1 MSIQNNLYKILL
13 ISFIT
18 LVFLSCTKQASN
30 TPLSISQAYAKF
42 PIEGQSS
49 TVAYMTISNFSMQ
62 NLQIIGVR
70 CSGVESSMF
79 HNTVLNSDNQMITMM
94 MEKVLNI
101 GSGQE
106 IYLTEG
112 GRHLMLMGLDLNSLK
127 KGYILCDFFLNQEE
141 VFPFKIIL
149 R

>member
-1 MSIQNNLYKILL
+1 
-13 ISFIT
+13 
-18 LVFLSCTKQASN
+18 
-30 TPLSISQAYAKF
+30 
-42 PIEGQSS
+42 
-49 TVAYMTISNFSMQ
+49 MTISNFSMQ
-62 NLQIIGVR
+62 NLQIISIR
-70 CSGVESSMF
+70 CSGVESSIF

-112 GRHLMLMGLDLNSLK
+112 GRHLMLMGLDLNSFK

>member
-30 TPLSISQAYAKF
+30 TSLSISQAYAKF
-42 PIEGQSS
+42 PIEGQLS
-49 TVAYMTISNFSMQ
+49 TAAYMTISNFSTQ
-62 NLQIIGVR
+62 NLQIISVR
-70 CSGVESSMF
+70 CSGVESSIF

-112 GRHLMLMGLDLNSLK
+112 GRHLMLMGLNLDSFK
-127 KGYILCDFFLNQEE
+127 KGYILCNFFINQEE
-141 VFPFKIIL
+141 FFPFKIIL

>member
-18 LVFLSCTKQASN
+18 LFFLSCTKQTSN
-30 TPLSISQAYAKF
+30 TSLSISQAYAKF
-42 PIEGQSS
+42 PIEGQLS
-49 TVAYMTISNFSMQ
+49 TAAYMTISNFSTQ
-62 NLQIIGVR
+62 NLQIISVR
-70 CSGVESSMF
+70 CSGVESSIF

-112 GRHLMLMGLDLNSLK
+112 GRHLMLMGLNLDSFK
-127 KGYILCDFFLNQEE
+127 KGYILCNFFINQEE
-141 VFPFKIIL
+141 FFPFKIIL